1 MVSRIDED
9 EVGTLQPIEEYTT
22 MSHARLVRGCSA
34 MQRAIEQLGLTLDR
48 AVRVLA
54 SQVQVLSGQV
64 PSVSDASP
72 ACPLSEDD
80 LKCKE
85 MQNAMAAQLGMCGLQ
100 TLVDGVNEVAV
111 VSGGDLV
118 MAARLPEGIARVCG
132 ELDISSMMH
141 VIAAMALRD
150 ASKPSDDNEEGGG
163 DNG

>member
-1 MVSRIDED
+1 
-9 EVGTLQPIEEYTT
+9 
-22 MSHARLVRGCSA
+22 
-34 MQRAIEQLGLTLDR
+34 MQRAIEQMGLTVDR
-48 AVRVLA
+48 TVRLLA

-72 ACPLSEDD
+72 ACPLTEED

-118 MAARLPEGIARVCG
+118 MVARLPEGIARVCG
-132 ELDISSMMH
+132 ELDIRSMTH
-141 VIAAMALRD
+141 VIAAMALREENK
-150 ASKPSDDNEEGGG
+150 SSDDDEEDGG